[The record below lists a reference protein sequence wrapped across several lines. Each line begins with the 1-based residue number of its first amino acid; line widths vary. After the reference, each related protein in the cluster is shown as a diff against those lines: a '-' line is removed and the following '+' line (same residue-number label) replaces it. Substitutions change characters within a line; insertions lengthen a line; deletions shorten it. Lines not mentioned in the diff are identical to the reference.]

1 MYVHLIFRVCTLGFP
16 VNSLL
21 YFANVSEGG
30 RNMSYLCLLIASHL
44 VDFVAVSF
52 VFRFLFFWQ

>member
-1 MYVHLIFRVCTLGFP
+1 MYEHLILRVCTLDFP

-44 VDFVAVSF
+44 VVFVAVYF
-52 VFRFLFFWQ
+52 VFRFFFWQ